1 MDVKFGMA
9 NVEDC
14 QVWELRGQSI
24 KQAHIAASIGL
35 KFDRKKKK
43 ERNVN

>member
-1 MDVKFGMA
+1 MDAKFGMA

-24 KQAHIAASIGL
+24 KRAHIAASIGL

-43 ERNVN
+43 KNEM